1 MCSVFCTSDVTSIL
15 QKSHLIFKG
24 ILFFNTFSSA
34 CFLLISSMNS
44 KATVSD
50 AQNEYVVFEGLGDVL
65 FFVTG
70 MQFTKSK
77 HIY

>member
-1 MCSVFCTSDVTSIL
+1 MCSVFCASDVTSIL
-15 QKSHLIFKG
+15 QKSHFIFRG
-24 ILFFNTFSSA
+24 ILFFNTFLHV

-50 AQNEYVVFEGLGDVL
+50 AQNEHVVFDGPGDGL